1 MTGTEKLQEQLQGI
15 AEDIAAQLSVLE
27 SSDRKILLSE
37 FVSELYFSI
46 AEQEKREFRRQRQAE
61 GIAAAKARGV
71 HFGRQSMPLPEDFD
85 ELHEAFRAGKL
96 SLRQAA
102 ERCGMTKTTF
112 HSAVVRKEQSAV

>member
-1 MTGTEKLQEQLQGI
+1 MTGAEELGYQLQDM
-15 AEDIAAQLSVLE
+15 AKDISSRLSVLGSAE
-27 SSDRKILLSE
+27 RKALLSD

-46 AEQEKREFRRQRQAE
+46 AELERREQRRQRQAE

-71 HFGRQSMPLPEDFD
+71 HFGRQAGPLPEDFD
-85 ELHEAFRAGKL
+85 ELHQMFRAGKI

-112 HSAVVRKEQSAV
+112 HNAVLRKEQSAV